1 MGDKHG
7 QPCNNCELLSLTVLD
22 HRRPRGFVLQRRT
35 SICSGILAGPW
46 KTVVGK
52 AETQAETLQGSQER
66 LCC

>member
-1 MGDKHG
+1 MGSPVTHCK
-7 QPCNNCELLSLTVLD
+7 LLSLAVLD
-22 HRRPRGFVLQRRT
+22 HRRPGGFVLQRRT

-52 AETQAETLQGSQER
+52 AETQAEVLRGSQER